1 VDSSGDDDDVYSQ
14 QRGEWEMAL
23 HCSYTVLEV
32 IQRSLQAVNI
42 ARYKVGVSPLAINV
56 SHLIR
61 RFQRSYKFRDLSTGT
76 ASGPRVREQEREDG
90 EGAGAITMG
99 AYGKGDVEAMEML
112 QHRLGSTSVESFQ
125 WEPSGAVFVLQQ
137 QHLADSL
144 RKQIDMCK

>member
-1 VDSSGDDDDVYSQ
+1 
-14 QRGEWEMAL
+14 
-23 HCSYTVLEV
+23 
-32 IQRSLQAVNI
+32 
-42 ARYKVGVSPLAINV
+42 
-56 SHLIR
+56 
-61 RFQRSYKFRDLSTGT
+61 
-76 ASGPRVREQEREDG
+76 
-90 EGAGAITMG
+90 MG